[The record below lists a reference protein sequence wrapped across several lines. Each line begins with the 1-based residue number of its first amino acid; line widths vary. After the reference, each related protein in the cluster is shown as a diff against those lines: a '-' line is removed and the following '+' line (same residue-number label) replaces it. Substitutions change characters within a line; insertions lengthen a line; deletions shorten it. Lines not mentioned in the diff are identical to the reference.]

1 MCVFSVYVD
10 LICHSYCIDPP
21 FSGKIV
27 YVDVFV
33 LYSVLELYGVPFVPK
48 LCRHVVC
55 LCYVSSSVLM
65 CLFTVYVD
73 MLSVYAVCHFP
84 CLCVCSL
91 SMFLLSVYAMC
102 RLPCL
107 FTVYVHVVCL
117 CYVSSSMSMCLF
129 TVYVHVVCLCYVSS
143 SVSMC
148 LFTVCSCC
156 QDDTVKRQGQM
167 TGVS

>member
-10 LICHSYCIDPP
+10 LICRSYCIDPN

-33 LYSVLELYGVPFVPK
+33 VYSVLELYGVPFVPK

-55 LCYVSSSVLM
+55 LCYVSSSM
-65 CLFTVYVD
+65 
-73 MLSVYAVCHFP
+73 
-84 CLCVCSL
+84 
-91 SMFLLSVYAMC
+91 SM
-102 RLPCL
+102 CL

-129 TVYVHVVCLCYVSS
+129 TVYVHVVCLYVSFSVSISVHCRCDCPRLNFYLCALNLLLS
-143 SVSMC
+143 SVLS
-148 LFTVCSCC
+148 
-156 QDDTVKRQGQM
+156 
-167 TGVS
+167 